1 LDLLVDTHA
10 LAWLASGDRRLGKA
24 LVAALAD
31 PDTRLF
37 VSAVTAYEY
46 ADLQARGRLP
56 ESVDIAAFQTAFGFH
71 LLDYPAALWQVAA
84 ELPKIHRDPVD
95 RMTIAHARALN
106 LTLVTA
112 DKTVRRY
119 PVRTLW

>member
-1 LDLLVDTHA
+1 MDLLVDTHA
-10 LAWLASGDRRLGKA
+10 LAWMASGDRRLGRA
-24 LVAALAD
+24 LIAALAD

-56 ESVDIAAFQTAFGFH
+56 DAVDIAALQAAFGLH

-84 ELPKIHRDPVD
+84 DLPDIHRDPVD
-95 RMTIAHARALN
+95 RMTVAHARALA

-112 DKTVRRY
+112 DRTIRRY
-119 PVRTLW
+119 PVETLW